1 MAGQLVNTD
10 DNTGEV
16 DEVNVSQEEGNLNS
30 LWYDDKNAQWKTE
43 ISDEEANRLHVII
56 KPQLEHWAKLTS
68 NTSQLPDKA
77 KYIKAV
83 GVADTGTSVLC
94 AGKSIMRRMGVEEK
108 QLCPTT
114 NIIRVANQIKLN
126 VLGMVPVTVQVVGHP
141 ERQTIQALY
150 IA

>member
-1 MAGQLVNTD
+1 MMTRMHSGRQKFLM
-10 DNTGEV
+10 
-16 DEVNVSQEEGNLNS
+16 
-30 LWYDDKNAQWKTE
+30 KK
-43 ISDEEANRLHVII
+43 
-56 KPQLEHWAKLTS
+56 QLEHWAKLTS

-141 ERQTIQALY
+141 ERQTIHV
-150 IA
+150 

>member
-1 MAGQLVNTD
+1 MMTRMHSGRQKFLM
-10 DNTGEV
+10 
-16 DEVNVSQEEGNLNS
+16 
-30 LWYDDKNAQWKTE
+30 KK
-43 ISDEEANRLHVII
+43 
-56 KPQLEHWAKLTS
+56 QLEHWAKLTS

-77 KYIKAV
+77 KYVKAV
-83 GVADTGTSVLC
+83 GVADTGASDLC

-114 NIIRVANQIKLN
+114 TIIRVANQIKLN